1 MLTWVRRGLP
11 PILTIHGNA
20 DSIVP
25 HEHAVRLHQA
35 LKRAKVDEQ
44 LHTIEGG
51 GHGGFSYEESL
62 EAMGVIRGF
71 LEQNGIVD

>member
-1 MLTWVRRGLP
+1 VRRGLP

-25 HEHAVRLHQA
+25 YEHAVRLHQA
-35 LKRAKVDEQ
+35 LRKAKVDEQ

-62 EAMGVIRGF
+62 EAMAVIRRF
-71 LEQNGIVD
+71 LTDHGIID